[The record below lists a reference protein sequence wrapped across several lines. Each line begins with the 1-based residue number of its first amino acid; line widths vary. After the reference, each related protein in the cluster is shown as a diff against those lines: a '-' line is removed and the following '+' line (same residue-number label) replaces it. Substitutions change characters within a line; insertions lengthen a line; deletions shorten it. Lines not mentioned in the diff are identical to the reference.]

1 MEFFQTQ
8 DLFLKRKKKN
18 NPKFRNAI
26 AIRSLLKFNNDLN
39 INSQNISLML
49 GGNCHLVLY
58 PINKK
63 NEINMVCILRNK
75 KYDPENIKNLVEKK
89 FYPKIWD

>member
-1 MEFFQTQ
+1 
-8 DLFLKRKKKN
+8 
-18 NPKFRNAI
+18 
-26 AIRSLLKFNNDLN
+26 
-39 INSQNISLML
+39 ML

-75 KYDPENIKNLVEKK
+75 KYDPENIKNLLEKK
-89 FYPKIWD
+89 VLSQNMGLKNIF